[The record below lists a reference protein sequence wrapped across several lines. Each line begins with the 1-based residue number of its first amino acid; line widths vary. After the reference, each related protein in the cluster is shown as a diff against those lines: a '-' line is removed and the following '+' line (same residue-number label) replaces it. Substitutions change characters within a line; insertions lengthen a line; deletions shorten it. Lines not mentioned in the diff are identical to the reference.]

1 MDLRF
6 DALSLTLRGR
16 PVLRGVSGH
25 LKKGQVTVILGANGA
40 GKSSLLSCLASL
52 RMPDHGAVML
62 GDEPLA
68 NVPAELRARRIGL
81 LPQQADIH
89 WEINVR
95 ALVALGRLPHQG
107 GWARW
112 GGKSA
117 ADDAAIDKAMA
128 QTDCAQF
135 ADRKALRLSGGEQAR
150 VLLAR
155 VLAGDPDWVLAD
167 EPLANLDPAHQMDA
181 ISCLKNVAQAGA
193 GVALVL
199 HDLTQ
204 AARIADHV
212 IIMKDGCIQAAGSCA
227 QVLTQS
233 QLADAFGVSVHI
245 GKDDHGAPIITPIS
259 RAGAVIGA

>member
-1 MDLRF
+1 MDIVF
-6 DALSLTLRGR
+6 DAISLNLRGR
-16 PVLRGVSGH
+16 PVLESVSGQ
-25 LKKGQVTVILGANGA
+25 LQKGKVTVILGPNGA
-40 GKSSLLSCLASL
+40 GKTTLLSCLASL
-52 RMPDHGAVML
+52 RTPDCGTILL
-62 GDEPLA
+62 GERSLA
-68 NVPAELRARRIGL
+68 RLPDIERARRIGL

-107 GWARW
+107 RW
-112 GGKSA
+112 GKTA
-117 ADDAAIDKAMA
+117 ADDAAVERAMV

-155 VLAGDPDWVLAD
+155 VLAGEPDWVLAD

-181 ISCLKNVAQAGA
+181 IACLKNVAADGS
-193 GVALVL
+193 GVVLVL

-212 IIMKDGCIQAAGSCA
+212 IIMKQGRIHASGTSAE
-227 QVLTQS
+227 VLTQEL
-233 QLADAFGVSVHI
+233 LAETFGVAVHI
-245 GKDDHGAPIITPIS
+245 GSDNEGAPIITPIS
-259 RAGAVIGA
+259 RAA